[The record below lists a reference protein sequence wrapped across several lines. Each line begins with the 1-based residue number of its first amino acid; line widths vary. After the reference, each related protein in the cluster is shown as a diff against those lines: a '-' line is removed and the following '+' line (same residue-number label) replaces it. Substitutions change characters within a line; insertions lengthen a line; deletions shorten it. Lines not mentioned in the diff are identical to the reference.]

1 MGAVALICGAGGTA
15 KAAAFALQKMG
26 AARVLIF
33 NRTKARAEQLAS
45 EYGSGFE
52 AIDYPNPNP

>member
-1 MGAVALICGAGGTA
+1 MGPIALICGAGGTA
-15 KAAAFALQKMG
+15 KAVAFALQKMG

-33 NRTKARAEQLAS
+33 NRTKSRAEQLAS

>member
-1 MGAVALICGAGGTA
+1 MSRRPVRRYGGRVAAE
-15 KAAAFALQKMG
+15 G

>member
-1 MGAVALICGAGGTA
+1 
-15 KAAAFALQKMG
+15 MG

-45 EYGSGFE
+45 EYGTGFE